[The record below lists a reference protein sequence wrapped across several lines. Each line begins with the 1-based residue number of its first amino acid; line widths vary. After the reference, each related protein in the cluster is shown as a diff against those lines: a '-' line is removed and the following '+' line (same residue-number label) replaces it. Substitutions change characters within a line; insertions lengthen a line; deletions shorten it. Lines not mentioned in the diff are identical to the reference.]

1 MTTLTGKQ
9 NDFLEAIQDLVELE
23 YDIREV
29 YKEAIAKL
37 IKSDY
42 KIKLNEFC
50 QDHEHYIMELSKL
63 LQNHNEQAPIKPSV
77 IKPLISK
84 GKVALAEIMGDQM
97 ILAAMAN
104 NEIDTNKAYERI
116 NSRHDRWEDAT
127 EMLKRM
133 LDDEKKHKKWL
144 DENKQ
149 QSNS

>member
-9 NDFLEAIQDLVELE
+9 NNFLEAIQYLVELE

-37 IKSDY
+37 IKSDC

-50 QDHEHYIMELSKL
+50 QDHEHHIMELSKL
-63 LQNHNEQAPIKPSV
+63 LQNHNEQAPMQPSV
-77 IKPLISK
+77 IKPLVSK

-97 ILAAMAN
+97 VLAAMVN

-116 NSRHDRWEDAT
+116 NSRHER
-127 EMLKRM
+127 
-133 LDDEKKHKKWL
+133 
-144 DENKQ
+144 
-149 QSNS
+149 